1 MRTIGTI
8 DPRKFDLNKSAAY
21 PKFWFNGTAMSTYH
35 LNILAVYIPHGEKFF
50 INSVKSFQPCIQ
62 KSDLKKQV
70 RGFLQQEAH
79 HAKAHTAFYQKAILA
94 YYPNLDITKYKFWIT
109 KAFGI
114 LGGKKFRLAMT
125 AAGEHYT
132 AIVSHTF
139 LSNPYLFKQ
148 MPAHIAELWRWH
160 FIEEIEH
167 KAVAFDV
174 MQSQKIGYFTRF
186 TAFWVMTAF
195 LISCYIRPF
204 FHMVRKDKHLFSIK
218 FYRDFI
224 AFLWIKPGISRKNV
238 FHYFS
243 YLKPGFHPWKFN
255 NSELLQLH
263 KSTFDSKI

>member
-1 MRTIGTI
+1 MQSIKTIE
-8 DPRKFDLNKSAAY
+8 PRKFALNKCAAY
-21 PKFWFNGTAMSTYH
+21 PKLWFNGSAMSTYH

-50 INSVKSFQPCIQ
+50 INSVKNFQHLIQ
-62 KSDLKKQV
+62 DTNLKKQV

-79 HAKAHTAFYQKAILA
+79 HAKAHTTFYQKAILA
-94 YYPNLDITKYKFWIT
+94 YYPSLDITKYKFWIT

-139 LSNPYLFKQ
+139 LSNPGLFEQ
-148 MPAHIAELWRWH
+148 MPSHIAKLWQWH

-186 TAFWVMTAF
+186 TAFWVMSAF
-195 LISCYIRPF
+195 LMSCYIRPF
-204 FHMVRKDKHLFSIK
+204 FHMARKDKHLFNLK
-218 FYRDFI
+218 FYKDFI
-224 AFLWIKPGISRKNV
+224 SFLWIKPGISRKSLW
-238 FHYFS
+238 HYFS
-243 YLKPGFHPWKFN
+243 YLKPGFHPWQFN
-255 NSELLQLH
+255 NKTLIQQH
-263 KSTFDSKI
+263 KFTNNMQV